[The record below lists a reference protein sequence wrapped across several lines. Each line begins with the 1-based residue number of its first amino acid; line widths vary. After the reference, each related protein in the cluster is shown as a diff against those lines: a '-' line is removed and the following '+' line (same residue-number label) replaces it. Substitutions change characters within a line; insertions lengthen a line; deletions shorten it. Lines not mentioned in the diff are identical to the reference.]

1 MWHTKEFYLGES
13 PRSSQKPMVC
23 FYNVSP
29 NKEPVSLEEL
39 PVLGPQTSLWLDVT
53 GAHFRPEPTWLHEVR
68 IMFSQ
73 ASSLRS
79 WLRVSQLSKD

>member
-53 GAHFRPEPTWLHEVR
+53 GAHFRLETTWLHEVR

-73 ASSLRS
+73 EVHSGPGSG
-79 WLRVSQLSKD
+79 